1 MAIKATVNRANTAA
15 IAARTSSKKEI
26 QAKSIAVGSAG
37 RIQDLSDVDLGDIA
51 DGKVLTY
58 DAATGKFKGIE
69 STGFGKQR
77 LNDLNDIDV
86 TQLQQG
92 AMVVWDEATQK
103 WVAKQDIQDG
113 TSLNGGRY

>member
-37 RIQDLSDVDLGDIA
+37 KIQDLSDVDLDGIS

-58 DAATGKFKGIE
+58 DAATGKFKGVE
-69 STGFGKQR
+69 SANFGKQR
-77 LNDLNDIDV
+77 LNDLNDLDV

-92 AMVVWDEATQK
+92 AMVVWDDATQK
-103 WVAKQDIQDG
+103 WIAKQDIQDG